1 MMPAIFAKRALRLL
15 LWTTAG
21 LASGAVLA
29 QDATL
34 IPGPTVESLFQ
45 QIQED
50 AAARARTP
58 YRLPEDALPDVLR
71 ELDYDQYRAIRF
83 RPESALW
90 RGETRFEVQFFH
102 PGFLFRQPVA
112 VHQWVDGRVTPVP
125 FDRDQFAY
133 EGPARKLSDAVA
145 ESQLPGFAGFRLH
158 FPMNRPEYKDEVMVF
173 LGASY
178 FRLVGPGQVY
188 GLSTRGLA
196 VDTGLPSGEEFP
208 AFREFWLVRPGPEDD
223 TITVLARLDSPSI
236 TGAYRF
242 DVRVSPEVTVEVEK
256 HLFARNDIARLGI
269 APLTSMF
276 LFGELSVHGHDDF
289 RPRVHDSE
297 GLMSRTGLGEWIWR
311 PLSNPGVLRVSSLR
325 DRKPQGFGLVQRNR
339 EFGAYLDMEA
349 EYHRRPSQWVSPLE
363 GDWDSGGV
371 ELVEIPTPS
380 EFYDNI
386 VVYWLSD
393 EPVRAG
399 DQRFY
404 RYRLALFDDDPPG
417 ESPARV
423 VRSRSGG
430 GDIPGAA
437 DPPPRSL
444 RRYIVDFSGGALATL
459 GDDANLEIWLDAST
473 GTLDDVRLRRLPGDE
488 GWRATFLLEPGNASA
503 VDLRLALTLDGDP
516 VTETWN
522 HVWYPDEL

>member
-1 MMPAIFAKRALRLL
+1 MMPAIFAKRAFGLL
-15 LWTTAG
+15 VWMTAA
-21 LASGAVLA
+21 LAHAPILA
-29 QDATL
+29 QDVTE
-34 IPGPTVESLFQ
+34 IPGQTVGGLFE
-45 QIQED
+45 QIQDD

-58 YRLPEDALPDVLR
+58 YRLPEEVLPEVLR

-102 PGFLFRQPVA
+102 PGYLFGQPVA
-112 VHQWVDGRVTPVP
+112 VHQWADGRVVPIP
-125 FDRDQFAY
+125 FDRDHFTY
-133 EGPARKLSDAVA
+133 EGPAQKLSELEGSD
-145 ESQLPGFAGFRLH
+145 LPGFAGFRLH
-158 FPMNRPEYKDEVMVF
+158 FPMNHPEYKDEVMVF

-196 VDTGLPSGEEFP
+196 VDTGMSSGEEFP
-208 AFREFWLVRPGPEDD
+208 VFREFWLVRPEPEDD
-223 TITVLARLDSPSI
+223 IVTVLARLDSPSI

-242 DVRVSPEVTVEVEK
+242 DLRMSPEVTVEVEK

-276 LFGELSVHGHDDF
+276 FFGDLSPRVPDDF

-297 GLMSRTGLGEWIWR
+297 GLMSRTAQGEWIWR
-311 PLSNPGVLRVSSLR
+311 PLSNPRVLRVSSLR

-349 EYHRRPSQWVSPLE
+349 EYHRRPSQWVAPLE
-363 GDWDSGGV
+363 GDWGSGGV
-371 ELVEIPTPS
+371 ELVEIHTIS

-386 VVYWLSD
+386 VAYWVSD
-393 EPVRAG
+393 EPVHAG

-404 RYRLALFDDDPPG
+404 RYRLTLFDDDPPG
-417 ESPARV
+417 APPARV

-437 DPPPRSL
+437 DPPPQSL
-444 RRYIVDFSGGALATL
+444 RRYIVDFSGGTLATR
-459 GDDANLEIWLDAST
+459 GDDANLQVRLDASA
-473 GTLDDVRLRRLPGDE
+473 GTLDDVRLRRLPANE
-488 GWRATFLLEPGNASA
+488 GWRATFLLEPGNAPA